1 MKGKNSFYMDLGL
14 SVGRAQAVSSQ
25 EQKGWGEGSCSSV
38 CLQVLAA
45 VLVRKGEN
53 LPLCNHW
60 YVVYRDLAF
69 WILKPHISWRAFR
82 FLLEVREF
90 IQTLDL
96 HLTYMID
103 DIIYNHRL
111 SNIFLFLCRINFT
124 FWEKVLRTQIDNCNL
139 YMRAGWYQEMA
150 GSFFAGGAVWD
161 FTLEWTFIYFLAHLY
176 MTAQHH
182 VFWAWSVIS
191 LIESTWID
199 FGALFPPL
207 YLLSGHLG
215 MNPGVQACK
224 ESGRDLYNHS
234 F

>member
-150 GSFFAGGAVWD
+150 GSFFAGGGGLRLH
-161 FTLEWTFIYFLAHLY
+161 FRMNIY
-176 MTAQHH
+176 
-182 VFWAWSVIS
+182 
-191 LIESTWID
+191 
-199 FGALFPPL
+199 LFPSTSLHDSTTPCI
-207 YLLSGHLG
+207 LSMECDISNWKHLDRFWCSFPTPVSFIRTFR
-215 MNPGVQACK
+215 N
-224 ESGRDLYNHS
+224 ESRCTGL
-234 F
+234 